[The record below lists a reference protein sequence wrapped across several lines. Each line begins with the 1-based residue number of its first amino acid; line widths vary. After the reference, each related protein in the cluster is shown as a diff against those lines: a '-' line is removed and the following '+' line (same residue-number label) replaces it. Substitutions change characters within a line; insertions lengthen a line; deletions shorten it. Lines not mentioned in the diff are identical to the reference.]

1 MSETEVQDE
10 AQPPLAEE
18 EPSAVRTYPVL
29 PVRDT
34 VIFPYMVAPL
44 IVGRDRSVQAL
55 QQAKLRG
62 RAILLITQK
71 QADTDDP
78 SPEELHQVGTIAR
91 SLQMLELP
99 DGSMRVVVEG
109 LQRARV
115 IEFVQAE
122 PHYEAAVE
130 ELAEVEDKTKEI
142 EALMRSVVGQFE
154 RVVSLSRNIPPEAL
168 VTAMNIG
175 EPGKLADLVAAYLGV
190 GLEAKQELLETTASD
205 QRLEKLSALLSQELE
220 ILELEKKIHSRVR
233 DELQSSQRE
242 YYLREQMRAI
252 QDELGEQEGL
262 GLEAEEY
269 KQKIKE
275 ARMSEEAT
283 EKALKEVSRLE
294 RMPAIAP
301 EGTVIR
307 TYLDWLISLPWDERT
322 EDKLDIKEAE
332 KILDEDHYGLRRVKE
347 RVVEF
352 LAVRKLVDRV
362 KGPILCFIG
371 PPGVG
376 KTSIGRSVARAL
388 GRKFIR
394 ISLGGVRDEA
404 EIRGHRRTYIGALPG
419 RIIQTIRT
427 SGSKNPVFMLDE
439 IDKIGIDFR
448 GDPSAAL
455 LEVLDPEQNHAF
467 SDHYLEVPF
476 DLSEVMFIATGNLL
490 DPVPPALKDRVEVIR
505 FPGYVEE
512 EKLQIARHFLVPKQL
527 GEHGLEDGAKV
538 RFSDG
543 ALRNICRY
551 YTREAGVR
559 NFEREIASI
568 CRKVAKQVASGE
580 QPDVHVTA
588 RSLDGYLGPRRFRY
602 GAAEEKDEV
611 AVATGLTYTELG
623 GDVIA
628 IEVSLVDGKGELLLT
643 GQLGDVMKESA
654 QAAMSYVRSRVKEL
668 GGSPELF
675 EKRDIHIHVPEGAVP
690 KEGPSAGITVAVA
703 LASAL
708 SGRPVRKDVA
718 MTGEI
723 TLRGKVLP
731 VGGVREKVLAAH
743 RAQIGRVIMPREN
756 QKDLKDLEEI
766 PSDVRKKV
774 KFTFVE
780 HMDEVLK
787 AALV

>member
-1 MSETEVQDE
+1 VSETDDKDE
-10 AQPPLAEE
+10 QTLVAQPPRTG
-18 EPSAVRTYPVL
+18 RTYPVL
-29 PVRDT
+29 PVRDF
-34 VIFPYMVAPL
+34 VVFPYMVAPL
-44 IVGRDRSVQAL
+44 IVMRERSVRAL
-55 QQAKLRG
+55 HQAKLRG
-62 RAILLITQK
+62 RSLLLITQK
-71 QADTDDP
+71 QAEADDP
-78 SPEELHQVGTIAR
+78 RPDELHEVGTIAR

-115 IEFVQAE
+115 LAFVQE
-122 PHYEAAVE
+122 DPHYEATVE
-130 ELAEVEDKTKEI
+130 ELPEVEEKTVEV

-154 RVVSLSRNIPPEAL
+154 RVVRLSRNIPPEAL

-190 GLEAKQELLETTASD
+190 AAEAKQQLLETLVTAE
-205 QRLEKLSALLSQELE
+205 RLHKLSGLLTQELE
-220 ILELEKKIHSRVR
+220 ILELERKIHDRVR

-242 YYLREQMRAI
+242 YYLREQLRAI
-252 QDELGEQEGL
+252 QDELGESDGL
-262 GLEAEEY
+262 THEAAEY
-269 KQKIKE
+269 RQKIEE
-275 ARMSEEAT
+275 AHMSEEAT

-294 RMPAIAP
+294 RMPAVAP

-307 TYLDWLISLPWDERT
+307 TYLDWLLSLPWDQRT
-322 EDKLDIKEAE
+322 EDKLDIKEADR
-332 KILDEDHYGLRRVKE
+332 ILEEDHYGLRRVKE

-352 LAVRKLVDRV
+352 LAVRKLVAHV

-394 ISLGGVRDEA
+394 ISLGGMRDEA
-404 EIRGHRRTYIGALPG
+404 EIRGHRRTYIGAMPG
-419 RIIQTIRT
+419 RILQTIRT
-427 SGSKNPVFMLDE
+427 AGSRNPVFMLDE
-439 IDKIGIDFR
+439 IDKLGIDFR

-455 LEVLDPEQNHAF
+455 LEVLDPEQNHSF
-467 SDHYLEVPF
+467 SDHYVEVPF

-490 DPVPPALKDRVEVIR
+490 DPVPPALKDRMEVIR

-527 GEHGLEDGAKV
+527 REHGLEGGRV

-543 ALRNICRY
+543 ALRDICRY

-559 NFEREIASI
+559 NVEREIAGI
-568 CRKVAKQVASGE
+568 CRKVAKQVASGQE
-580 QPDVHVTA
+580 AEVHVTTRA
-588 RSLDGYLGPRRFRY
+588 LEGYLGPRRFRY
-602 GAAEEKDEV
+602 GAAEERDEV
-611 AVATGLTYTELG
+611 AVATGLTYTEMG
-623 GDVIA
+623 GDVIS
-628 IEVSLVDGKGELLLT
+628 IEVSLVEGKGELMLT
-643 GQLGDVMKESA
+643 GQLGEVMKESA
-654 QAAMSYVRSRVKEL
+654 QAAVSYVRSRAKAL
-668 GGSPELF
+668 GSNPKLF

-690 KEGPSAGITVAVA
+690 KEGPSAGITIAVA

-708 SGRPVRKDVA
+708 TGRPVRKDVA

-731 VGGVREKVLAAH
+731 VGGIREKVLAAH
-743 RAQIGRVIMPREN
+743 RAHIGTIIMPRDN

-774 KFTFVE
+774 KFRFVE
-780 HMDEVLK
+780 HMDEVLE